1 MGWTTHYKYTNL
13 QAHPDGRVR
22 LTDSLREL
30 PYHDIKGTRYVKFR
44 HQGRVKT
51 KTVAAIV
58 FETFR
63 KRPVGEGLF
72 VCHKNGDCTDNS
84 FNNLVPGD
92 RTYSRKSYERRDEQI
107 LIDND
112 REFEVF
118 FDRLVD

>member
-22 LTDSLREL
+22 LTDSLREV
-30 PYHDIKGTRYVKFR
+30 PYYDVNGTRYVKFR

-51 KTVAAIV
+51 KTVASIV

-63 KRPVGEGLF
+63 KRRVGDGLY

-84 FNNLVPGD
+84 IQNLVPGD
-92 RTYSRKSYERRDEQI
+92 RAYSRKSYARRDEQI
-107 LIDND
+107 LIDN
-112 REFEVF
+112 EEEINVF

>member
-1 MGWTTHYKYTNL
+1 MGWTTHYKYQNL

-30 PYHDIKGTRYVKFR
+30 PYQDIKGTRYIKFR

-51 KTVAAIV
+51 KTVASIV

-72 VCHKNGDCTDNS
+72 VCHKNGDCADNS

-92 RTYSRKSYERRDEQI
+92 RTYSRKSYARRDAQI
-107 LIDND
+107 LIDYNE
-112 REFEVF
+112 EFEVF

>member
-44 HQGRVKT
+44 YQGRVKT
-51 KTVAAIV
+51 KTVASIV

-63 KRPVGEGLF
+63 KRPVGEGML
-72 VCHKNGDCTDNS
+72 VCHKDGDCN
-84 FNNLVPGD
+84 NNAIQNLVPGD
-92 RTYSRKSYERRDEQI
+92 RAYSRKSYARRDEQI
-107 LIDND
+107 LIDHD
-112 REFEVF
+112 EEFEVF